1 MLKIK
6 STKQLANLSYMN
18 AIIYGV
24 SGIGKTV
31 LCSTAPNPLLLSAEQ
46 GLLSLAGKD
55 IDTVDINGLDEIHEA
70 YKFLKNEEHKYD
82 SVCFDSISE
91 IAEKILVA
99 YKKEERDPRAAY
111 GRMAD
116 EIIAIVRK
124 FKALPMHVFFIAKQ
138 GRIEDAFSGKTN
150 YGPSYPG
157 QVLTQNLSYHL
168 DLVLAMRMGKH
179 EGKQFRYL
187 QAKPDIQYEAK
198 DRSGCLSSKEK
209 PDLSILVDKIKAAK
223 KSTEDDET
231 IIDDASEEQ
240 PKTETQTKEEKE

>member
-1 MLKIK
+1 MALQIK
-6 STKQLANLSYMN
+6 STKDLIKLSHLN

-24 SGIGKTV
+24 SGIGKTM
-31 LCSTAPNPLLLSAEQ
+31 LCATAPTPLILSAEQ

-55 IDTVDINGLDEIHEA
+55 IDTVDINTLADIAEV
-70 YKFLKNEEHKYD
+70 YKYLKDTDHKYE

-91 IAEKILVA
+91 IAEKILVE

-124 FKALPMHVFFIAKQ
+124 FKKLPLHVIFVAKQ
-138 GRIEDAFSGKTN
+138 GRIEDAFSGKTS

-187 QAKPDIQYEAK
+187 QTAPDIQYEAK
-198 DRSGCLSSKEK
+198 DRSGCLSKKER
-209 PDLSILVDKIKAAK
+209 PDLDVLVAKIKAGK
-223 KSTEDDET
+223 KAEDESDE
-231 IIDDASEEQ
+231 IENE
-240 PKTETQTKEEKE
+240 TETEIQTEEN